1 MSQALKFHHL
11 GIAVADF
18 GQAVAFYTQALGFD
32 VISGPFEDPIQ
43 KVKLCFL
50 GHAAQSR
57 SVVEIICPL
66 HCDSPVNGYLAKGIG
81 AYHVCYEVARLEE
94 TLGELR
100 SKGCLVIS
108 NPVPAVAFGGRKIAW
123 CFAPTRQ
130 VIELVESQTP
140 SPRSPDGARE
150 TGNVPQS
157 IEGAAELWMR

>member
-1 MSQALKFHHL
+1 MSKALKFHHL

-32 VISGPFEDPIQ
+32 VISGPVEDPIQ

-50 GHAAQSR
+50 RRAAQSA

-66 HCDSPVNGYLAKGIG
+66 ERDSPVNGYLSKGIG
-81 AYHVCYEVARLEE
+81 AYHVCYEVVRLEE
-94 TLGELR
+94 TLGQLR

-130 VIELVESQTP
+130 LIELLEEQTS
-140 SPRSPDGARE
+140 SPGSPEGAH
-150 TGNVPQS
+150 TDADLPQS
-157 IEGAAELWMR
+157 VEGTAELWMR